1 MMKASYEISK
11 MKALTLYILKESGG
25 TLDLITLFKNMYF
38 SQQEFLVKYGR
49 PIFKDSFHAHRLG
62 PVPSFAYS
70 AFCRSLEGYADATE
84 EVKNFGSSFK
94 IEENDNIRYV
104 TALEEPDM
112 DELAVAEV
120 RIIVQLL
127 GQQGKNTKE
136 SAKKS
141 HDSAWEIADA
151 RAKDDPRDNYMS
163 LVSIAR
169 AGGAN
174 SAILDRIRQMQE
186 FETFCKA

>member
-11 MKALTLYILKESGG
+11 MKALVLYILKESGG
-25 TLDLITLFKNMYF
+25 TLDLITLFRNMYF

-49 PIFKDSFHAHRLG
+49 PIFKDSFHAFRLG
-62 PVPSFAYS
+62 PVPSFVYR
-70 AFCRSLEGYADATE
+70 AFCRSLEGYVDATE
-84 EVKNFGSSFK
+84 DVKNFGSSFK
-94 IEENDNIRYV
+94 IEEKDNVRYV

-120 RIIVQLL
+120 RIIIQFL
-127 GQQGKNTKE
+127 GKQGKETKE
-136 SAKKS
+136 PAKKS
-141 HDSAWEIADA
+141 HDSAWVIADA

-163 LVSIAR
+163 LVNIAR

-174 SAILDRIRQMQE
+174 SAILDRIRQLQE
-186 FETFCKA
+186 FEFFYKA